1 MGVGRVE
8 LAYAARRLEDVW
20 LSLYSLRERE

>member
-8 LAYAARRLEDVW
+8 LAYTARMLEDVW
-20 LSLYSLRERE
+20 LSLYSLPERE

>member
-8 LAYAARRLEDVW
+8 LAYTARMLEDVW
-20 LSLYSLRERE
+20 LSLYFLRERQ